1 MGLSAIP
8 GLPLWAAILISALFA
23 ATICIVVS
31 LAIERFGGIVG
42 GLLGSLPL
50 NVIPPALGLWLQFRF
65 QGSPFHDPFL
75 TATGLENFQRGLIS
89 IIGGMLLNVPFLL
102 MWQHLPS
109 FIGTRFPSWAPSRV
123 LAAVLVISISCWIL
137 LAIGIVSLLSSLNP
151 QALATGNAAPISAP
165 VLPEHLVAL
174 YGAAAA
180 ITAAMIIVGV
190 IVGWSSPPAPKG
202 KASVPFPQLLLRGCL
217 AACAIGASVAL
228 GQVSSYA
235 AVTAALRESW
245 EEAGV
250 RALHPDHAVLL
261 GTLEHTPK
269 GKPHKPQKFWWY
281 GYAAD
286 TVESTAAAPAL
297 QECAAGEDWPEHKI
311 RERAWFPLAE
321 ARKVLTKSN
330 MVPALEWAIEKF
342 GLVEVQESGGDLQ
355 GSIIPVLSSVGRS

>member
-235 AVTAALRESW
+235 AGVAAPFPVIFTVSLASVFLSSGSSVSTG
-245 EEAGV
+245 AICP
-250 RALHPDHAVLL
+250 LLL
-261 GTLEHTPK
+261 GASSNAVFSLV
-269 GKPHKPQKFWWY
+269 
-281 GYAAD
+281 AC
-286 TVESTAAAPAL
+286 L
-297 QECAAGEDWPEHKI
+297 
-311 RERAWFPLAE
+311 
-321 ARKVLTKSN
+321 LTGS
-330 MVPALEWAIEKF
+330 LGF
-342 GLVEVQESGGDLQ
+342 GLAAVISFVAGFFGVSAPSYFYLQWRNRVLHRGSGDHTKLATGVE
-355 GSIIPVLSSVGRS
+355 